1 MTRVCK
7 KCGIE
12 KELEEFELDSR
23 KKYGRTNRCR
33 DCAREYKRLNAIK
46 HHDRRLEEL
55 RKWREANPE
64 EYKARKHAEYLRH
77 KDKYN
82 ASSKRWYQ
90 ENKEL
95 VREQGKRWR
104 AENKEWKAERD
115 RAYRLNNPERCKAIQ
130 RKWYKDN
137 KEYADN
143 KNNLYCIKR
152 RREDEGF
159 NIIHRLR
166 SRVRSAI
173 KDNSKSDRTE
183 NLLGCTVEFLRGWLE
198 AQFTDGMTWEAFL
211 DGKIHIDHIRPCA
224 SFDLTDPIQ
233 QRICFNY
240 RNLQPLWAVDNMQK
254 HNKWDSSDENIWAN
268 KPINDL
274 LVEIQHIQYIV

>member
-7 KCGIE
+7 KCGTE

-33 DCAREYKRLNAIK
+33 DCAREYKRLDAIK
-46 HHDRRLEEL
+46 HHDRRLEKL

-64 EYKARKHAEYLRH
+64 EYKARKHAEYLKH
-77 KDKYN
+77 KDRYN
-82 ASSKRWYQ
+82 AGSKKWYQ
-90 ENKEL
+90 ENKEK

-104 AENKEWKAERD
+104 AENKELKAERD
-115 RAYRLNNPERCKAIQ
+115 KAYVLEHKDKIREYKRIYIQ
-130 RKWYKDN
+130 N
-137 KEYADN
+137 KRENDLEYNITN
-143 KNNLYCIKR
+143 KLR
-152 RREDEGF
+152 Q
-159 NIIHRLR
+159 RLR
-166 SRVRSAI
+166 HAVRRGY
-173 KDNSKSDRTE
+173 KNERTKK
-183 NLLGCTVEFLRGWLE
+183 LLGCTVEFLMDWLE
-198 AQFTDGMTWEAFL
+198 AQFTEGMTWEAFL
-211 DGKIHIDHIRPCA
+211 VGDIHVDHIRPCA
-224 SFDLTDPIQ
+224 SFDLTDPVQ